1 MPPYRI
7 LESGKN
13 ERGSE
18 EKGMIVR
25 LRERSSE
32 GISVL
37 WYNRRPYAGDL

>member
-7 LESGKN
+7 LESGRN

-25 LRERSSE
+25 LREREKLRGHLSPFE
-32 GISVL
+32 LV
-37 WYNRRPYAGDL
+37 